1 MLLFIKFVEI
11 QRGWNWL
18 NFSGHIH
25 LGREVGTYAFH
36 FMGHFR
42 SKVMDE
48 SLKYMSICMQ
58 RPFGGNLAMH
68 LSIFEVRT

>member
-1 MLLFIKFVEI
+1 MELAHFLGMYI
-11 QRGWNWL
+11 
-18 NFSGHIH
+18 

-48 SLKYMSICMQ
+48 SLKYTQICMQ
-58 RPFGGNLAMH
+58 RHFGGNLAMH
-68 LSIFEVRT
+68 LSIC